1 MRAAGL
7 IDKRFSFYR
16 FQKRSQEV
24 KSIKKMHNICKGA
37 YVAIFL
43 PKCENCKIV
52 LPFFCAKSDELAAKG
67 NISSSW
73 ITAWC
78 QNRPH
83 VTENTPQKDISVKQ
97 KFKNRAIIHPIRRKL
112 AKCQGETKKRVLS
125 WQNDYDSM
133 VSIHPWDHFWYFR
146 LGYSNFFSPVVLT
159 RLQIIWRL
167 SKKFKQ
173 AYLRVSTLIQRV
185 QKNEKKV

>member
-1 MRAAGL
+1 
-7 IDKRFSFYR
+7 
-16 FQKRSQEV
+16 
-24 KSIKKMHNICKGA
+24 MHNICKGA

-97 KFKNRAIIHPIRRKL
+97 KFKNRAISHPKEISQMSRRDKKKEYCLGKMIMTLWL
-112 AKCQGETKKRVLS
+112 ASILET
-125 WQNDYDSM
+125 
-133 VSIHPWDHFWYFR
+133 IFGIFA
-146 LGYSNFFSPVVLT
+146 LGTVIFFSPVVLT

-185 QKNEKKV
+185 QKMKKKSYYKIKLFSLKTLKIVSRKKGLEFSLQKM